1 LETQVQQLQQG
12 AEEAQERI
20 TELERHTGA
29 LATARLRIAEMER
42 RLQALEVAQTQPGLL
57 ERLFHRE

>member
-1 LETQVQQLQQG
+1 
-12 AEEAQERI
+12 
-20 TELERHTGA
+20 
-29 LATARLRIAEMER
+29 LRIAEMER

>member
-1 LETQVQQLQQG
+1 
-12 AEEAQERI
+12 
-20 TELERHTGA
+20 
-29 LATARLRIAEMER
+29 MER

>member
-1 LETQVQQLQQG
+1 MV
-12 AEEAQERI
+12 
-20 TELERHTGA
+20 
-29 LATARLRIAEMER
+29 R